1 MTKFSVQNMI
11 IEISIKSTTQ
21 NTESQER
28 LSAFSKLPMAIPF
41 CKTALHL

>member
-21 NTESQER
+21 NTESQEH
-28 LSAFSKLPMAIPF
+28 LSAFSKLPTDVTF
-41 CKTALHL
+41 CKTALHH